1 MLKIE
6 KNIPIPKFLND
17 RNYNRKE
24 SEISIIYKMVDEME
38 ISDST
43 VIETDD
49 WNKFNAS
56 LIKIPMRR
64 GKKGMFKY
72 QKLTENTYRIWRV
85 L

>member
-6 KNIPIPKFLND
+6 KNISIPEPQNK
-17 RNYNRKE
+17 RNNTRRE

-43 VIETDD
+43 VIETNN
-49 WNKFNAS
+49 WKKFYAS
-56 LIKIPMRR
+56 LYKIPKRM